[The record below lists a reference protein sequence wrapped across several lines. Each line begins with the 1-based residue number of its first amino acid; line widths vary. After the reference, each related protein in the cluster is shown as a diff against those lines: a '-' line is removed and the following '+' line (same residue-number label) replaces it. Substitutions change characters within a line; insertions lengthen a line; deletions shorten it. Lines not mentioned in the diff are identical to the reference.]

1 MKKMKELAGKYKH
14 AWILSYFIIYLVWFV
29 YLENR
34 TSVSFYPMHI
44 GLDDKI
50 PFCEYFIIPYLLW
63 FAYIAIPIIYFFFA
77 NKQDYYKCCAFL
89 FIGMTICLLIY
100 TFFPNQQNLRPV
112 AFERQNIFVD
122 MVQFIY
128 STDTS
133 TNVCPSIHVLNS
145 IGVFISIVESESL
158 RKNKVVCVGSAL
170 LTVLICLSTVFL
182 KQHSVIDG
190 ICALGLAVV
199 LYAFVYK
206 VNYTK
211 FLQRIEEEEQKTRT
225 KQQKEIG

>member
-1 MKKMKELAGKYKH
+1 MQKMKRLVGKYKH
-14 AWILSYFIIYLVWFV
+14 AWILLYFIIYVVWFM

-34 TSVSFYPMHI
+34 TSVSYYPIHI
-44 GLDDKI
+44 GLDDMI

-63 FAYIAIPIIYFFFA
+63 FAYVALTIIYFFFV
-77 NKQDYYKCCAFL
+77 NKKDYYKCCAFL
-89 FIGMTICLLIY
+89 FIGMTICLIIY

-112 AFERQNIFVD
+112 TFERQNIFTD
-122 MVQFIY
+122 IVQIIY

-145 IGVFISIVESESL
+145 LGVFISIIESEAL
-158 RKNKVVCVGSAL
+158 RKKKVICVGSGVL
-170 LTVLICLSTVFL
+170 SVLICLSTVFL

-190 ICALGLAVV
+190 LCALGLAIV
-199 LYAFVYK
+199 LYAFIYK

-211 FLQRIEEEEQKTRT
+211 LLLRMEEEEQKTRT

>member
-1 MKKMKELAGKYKH
+1 MQKMKELIGKYKH

-29 YLENR
+29 YLEAR
-34 TSVSFYPMHI
+34 TSVNYYPIHI

-63 FAYIAIPIIYFFFA
+63 FAYIAIPIIYFFFY
-77 NKQDYYKCCAFL
+77 NKKDYYKCCAFL
-89 FIGMTICLLIY
+89 FIGMTICLIIY
-100 TFFPNQQNLRPV
+100 TLFPNQQNLRPV
-112 AFERQNIFVD
+112 VFERQNMFTELVKL
-122 MVQFIY
+122 IY
-128 STDTS
+128 TMDTS

-145 IGVFISIVESESL
+145 IGVFISILESETL
-158 RKNKVVCVGSAL
+158 RKNKVVYISSGII
-170 LTVLICLSTVFL
+170 TILICLSTLFL

-190 ICALGLAVV
+190 LCALGLSIV
-199 LYAFVYK
+199 LYAFIYK

-211 FLQRIEEEEQKTRT
+211 LWLRIEEEEQKSRK